1 MTKITDMLG
10 QEVQVGDRIAAAF
23 RYRPF
28 NGTIAELRTGI
39 VVDIV
44 QRQSTYRGGGLHVED
59 ALKVEW
65 DYSSEETTIQDY
77 LRDRHER
84 ACEKAGH
91 PVEPP
96 KFLGRPYKKKTS
108 AIMVSNKRFIKVG

>member
-44 QRQSTYRGGGLHVED
+44 RRHSTHRGGRVPVED

-65 DYSSEETTIQDY
+65 DYSSGETTMQDY
-77 LRDRHER
+77 LKVRHEKDC
-84 ACEKAGH
+84 AKAGY

-96 KFLGRPYKKKTS
+96 KFLGRGYEKKTS
-108 AIMVSNKRFIKVG
+108 DIMVSNKRFIKVG